1 MTNTTFERFDE
12 TCVAEVVFRHCWCGQ
27 NLHCFVSRWDWLNLL
42 KQEIWTNSFFSVD
55 LFEGMV
61 YCIPYNI
68 YICIPSSYTCI
79 YIYIHIMILSCMVY
93 GHIYIYTYNVYDIL
107 HTSFF
112 IWSPNWSSLRPFIRA
127 LPNLKE
133 VTYLEEPGYFFCIW
147 LH

>member
-55 LFEGMV
+55 LFEGWHTV
-61 YCIPYNI
+61 YHI
-68 YICIPSSYTCI
+68 I
-79 YIYIHIMILSCMVY
+79 YIYVFHHHIHVYIYISISWYCHAWFMV
-93 GHIYIYTYNVYDIL
+93 IYIYTYNIYDIL